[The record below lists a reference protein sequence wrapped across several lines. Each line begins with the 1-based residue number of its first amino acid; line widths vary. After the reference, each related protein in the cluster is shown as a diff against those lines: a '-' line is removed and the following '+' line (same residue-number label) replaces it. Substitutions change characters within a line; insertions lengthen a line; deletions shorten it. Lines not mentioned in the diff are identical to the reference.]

1 MTKTYKNIPS
11 LHRFVEVAPVE
22 AIRKLLAEHGGGD
35 NAKAFASVEWPDTSV
50 PNGVNR
56 DFRLGVLGIC
66 AGLDARLSAP
76 LDGHAR
82 RIITLSEG
90 KGIEAIQAVRD
101 NLYRHDDDQQS
112 TTTEYEDQQDHF
124 GRATV
129 LYLRAP
135 DLFDDAET
143 YFYAEH
149 HRNYGKLYEAFDLDC
164 DDASSFEWTDE
175 KRTRLE
181 TLLQERLGTTGRC
194 LVQHLPFE
202 QKQANGDVTTVHLFL
217 IRHAGEMNSIQQ
229 VCDDLSTAPIYYRP
243 PVEATLLFQPDKKSV
258 EVFSEQ
264 ESSRFLIASSF
275 AETGVDTDLS
285 GRPVSMRQYNLRR
298 FYRSLLL
305 PQEPVAD
312 LDLVDVRVLEAEAR
326 PQNFKRRVLLKVDK
340 NDDIEEAS
348 KDTLGDN
355 NIFKTASLISRVVIN
370 VRFMKENKEVNLPI
384 TLSTPNRCNLG
395 SRRDPHEREIGFGVL
410 ERYGI
415 MKRVVPL
422 SATEEANLFDTMLK
436 FYESEDREVRRSTL
450 EQWGADIEMLRA
462 GGFLKPMGRA
472 MDVTHLRDD
481 GTAIHLTVRAK
492 GASLVADDPV
502 THQNI
507 EIDPVELERFEVMR
521 GWVAERVVK
530 GLRGAMQIGQRIKA
544 DASVTKLGTLV
555 VGDEDVAVFLA
566 RRLNRLDTVAE
577 ADAYLRG
584 ERQIGYGIVLTATEA
599 GPQYLGTNVVVWL
612 GDVLATNAGEVAI
625 DKDRLMRALSDG
637 KQRALAATTVD
648 LIVHNDLVDQE
659 SATLIIPGK
668 APWPLLGKQ
677 VTIMDRLVKAH
688 KANNPVLQN
697 KALFE
702 GMSYNHPAQ
711 AFQGETW
718 KSYLGH
724 PPEKTRGW
732 TLFV

>member
-1 MTKTYKNIPS
+1 
-11 LHRFVEVAPVE
+11 
-22 AIRKLLAEHGGGD
+22 
-35 NAKAFASVEWPDTSV
+35 
-50 PNGVNR
+50 
-56 DFRLGVLGIC
+56 
-66 AGLDARLSAP
+66 
-76 LDGHAR
+76 
-82 RIITLSEG
+82 
-90 KGIEAIQAVRD
+90 
-101 NLYRHDDDQQS
+101 
-112 TTTEYEDQQDHF
+112 
-124 GRATV
+124 
-129 LYLRAP
+129 
-135 DLFDDAET
+135 
-143 YFYAEH
+143 
-149 HRNYGKLYEAFDLDC
+149 
-164 DDASSFEWTDE
+164 
-175 KRTRLE
+175 
-181 TLLQERLGTTGRC
+181 
-194 LVQHLPFE
+194 
-202 QKQANGDVTTVHLFL
+202 
-217 IRHAGEMNSIQQ
+217 
-229 VCDDLSTAPIYYRP
+229 
-243 PVEATLLFQPDKKSV
+243 
-258 EVFSEQ
+258 
-264 ESSRFLIASSF
+264 
-275 AETGVDTDLS
+275 
-285 GRPVSMRQYNLRR
+285 
-298 FYRSLLL
+298 
-305 PQEPVAD
+305 
-312 LDLVDVRVLEAEAR
+312 
-326 PQNFKRRVLLKVDK
+326 
-340 NDDIEEAS
+340 
-348 KDTLGDN
+348 
-355 NIFKTASLISRVVIN
+355 
-370 VRFMKENKEVNLPI
+370 
-384 TLSTPNRCNLG
+384 
-395 SRRDPHEREIGFGVL
+395 
-410 ERYGI
+410 
-415 MKRVVPL
+415 
-422 SATEEANLFDTMLK
+422 MLK
-436 FYESEDREVRRSTL
+436 LYESEDREVRRSTL

-544 DASVTKLGTLV
+544 EASVTKLGTLI

-566 RRLNRLDTVAE
+566 RRLNRLDTVTE
-577 ADAYLRG
+577 ADTYLRG

-599 GPQYLGTNVVVWL
+599 SPQYLGANVVVWL

-637 KQRALAATTVD
+637 KQRALAATMVD